1 MPPTARY
8 SALLRRLRA
17 GARVVIDGATGTEVE
32 RRGVPLLENAWNAQ
46 AQVSHPQVLQSVHED
61 YYRAGAEI
69 VISNTFACSRHVLT
83 DAGERERF
91 EEYNRKAVELACTA
105 RGSAGGEGACV
116 AGGIANWSFAGREI
130 SLEELTADT
139 EAQAIIMRDAGADL
153 IMLEMMVDMKQ
164 MLATLAGAQ
173 QAGLPV
179 WVGLTC
185 GGAAASEAAPASD
198 LHRSSQDGGGGG
210 GGGGGT
216 SESDD
221 EPALSSG
228 EPLKDA
234 LLCLADKDVDVVNIM
249 HTEVE
254 LIDACLGVVREHWPG
269 IHGAKNAFF
278 VRFVYQNRSFCQDR
292 LGTNEGKPK
301 RAGIFRRCLRS
312 QLDLGQEGRYV
323 LYIVTSSDR
332 YNRCFALVC

>member
-210 GGGGGT
+210 GGGGT

-269 IHGAKNAFF
+269 IHGARNAFF
-278 VRFVYQNRSFCQDR
+278 VFAPFDR
-292 LGTNEGKPK
+292 LKTEHFTKTG
-301 RAGIFRRCLRS
+301 S
-312 QLDLGQEGRYV
+312 GQ
-323 LYIVTSSDR
+323 T
-332 YNRCFALVC
+332 